1 MHTHLPLPDEVQD
14 QLAGAKVFTTLDLQ
28 CSYWQMPVNPT
39 DREKIAFC
47 PGPGMGLFQ
56 FCRMPF
62 GLPGAPSSFQRLM
75 NQIFMGFPFVTTY
88 IDDVLVHSAS
98 EEEHVGHLK
107 QVFQRLR
114 EAELTLRGWK
124 CHIAMPKVVYLGHVF
139 STSGMATDHRKI
151 VAVQEWS
158 VPTNATEV
166 RQFVGLASYYCRY
179 IHQFAKPLNALTQK
193 ATAFEWTSE
202 CQDAF
207 NSLKRKLTQ
216 APILAYPFTN
226 QPVPLYSRQ
235 TLD

>member
-1 MHTHLPLPDEVQD
+1 MVGSVT
-14 QLAGAKVFTTLDLQ
+14 LQ
-28 CSYWQMPVNPT
+28 CPKLSTW
-39 DREKIAFC
+39 
-47 PGPGMGLFQ
+47 
-56 FCRMPF
+56 
-62 GLPGAPSSFQRLM
+62 
-75 NQIFMGFPFVTTY
+75 
-88 IDDVLVHSAS
+88 
-98 EEEHVGHLK
+98 
-107 QVFQRLR
+107 
-114 EAELTLRGWK
+114 
-124 CHIAMPKVVYLGHVF
+124 AMHVF

-216 APILAYPFTN
+216 APILAYPSFHQSASPFVLQTDVRLSAVGLGAVLEQDGYVTAYASRTLN
-226 QPVPLYSRQ
+226 KAEQNYSVIQKECLAVVFALKQFRHYLLGRPFRLITDHKPLQWLSAQKWKECYPVGP
-235 TLD
+235 